1 MPGMGALWTL
11 VGIRA
16 VPGQS
21 GIRSIGTSFGHGHLG
36 AVSGGGELAAVPGAD
51 LGLLVFFGIGL
62 LGGAHCLGMCG
73 PLVTLYADRMESGSR
88 RLSTHELRQHLLLNL
103 GRTISYAT
111 IGAVMGAVGALV
123 FNAAAIASAAAVV
136 RGGVGIVVGIAI
148 VGIGVGY
155 ITKGAM
161 PSAATTGFL
170 GARFSQ
176 VYATITGRVDSVVDR
191 PGIVGLGMLH
201 GLLPCP
207 ILYPAYLYAFARG
220 SPLEGFLALGVLG
233 LGTMPTLFAYG
244 TAFQSLDAG
253 TRTRLHRVLGML
265 FVVLGYL
272 PIAMGLM
279 ALGISVPMPDIPF
292 YQPLG

>member
-1 MPGMGALWTL
+1 MPGLGPLSASD
-11 VGIRA
+11 VIGQA
-16 VPGQS
+16 PGRFGS
-21 GIRSIGTSFGHGHLG
+21 GDLA
-36 AVSGGGELAAVPGAD
+36 AVSGGD

-73 PLVTLYADRMESGSR
+73 PLVTLYGDRMESSSR
-88 RLSTHELRQHLLLNL
+88 GLTTHELRQHLLLNL
-103 GRTISYAT
+103 GRTISYAL
-111 IGAVMGAVGALV
+111 IGVLMGTLGALL
-123 FNAAAIASAAAVV
+123 FNVASIGSAASVV
-136 RGGVGIVVGIAI
+136 RGVVGIVVGIAI
-148 VGIGVGY
+148 VGIGIGY

-161 PSAATTGFL
+161 PAAATTGFL

-176 VYATITGRVDSVVDR
+176 VYAAITGRVDTMVDR
-191 PGIVGLGMLH
+191 PSIVGLGMLH

-220 SPLEGFLALGVLG
+220 SPLDGGLALGILG

-253 TRTRLHRVLGML
+253 TRTRLHRVLGVL
-265 FVVLGYL
+265 FVILGYL

-279 ALGISVPMPDIPF
+279 ALGISVPMPDIPI